1 MLFGTQNT
9 FWVAGYGVFISS
21 NRIMFECLFVRGSLS
36 LVPTRGSLEVGQ
48 GFLSGTRADITCE
61 RRKQVYFPDC
71 TATTLLWRIRLVKP
85 PRNTRSLVGLR
96 NVQHFYK

>member
-21 NRIMFECLFVRGSLS
+21 NRIMFECLFVEAVFRLFPREGLWKLGKVFCQV
-36 LVPTRGSLEVGQ
+36 LVL
-48 GFLSGTRADITCE
+48 
-61 RRKQVYFPDC
+61 
-71 TATTLLWRIRLVKP
+71 TLLVKGESKCIFLTARQLHFWRIRLVKP